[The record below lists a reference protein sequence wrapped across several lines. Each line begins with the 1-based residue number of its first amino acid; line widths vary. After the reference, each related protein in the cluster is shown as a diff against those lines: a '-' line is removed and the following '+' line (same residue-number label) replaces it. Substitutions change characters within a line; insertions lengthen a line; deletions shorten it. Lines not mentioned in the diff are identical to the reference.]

1 MRAKNTAI
9 RKASAKYVIGT
20 ESFLQYQE
28 YFMYFTT
35 TNIWIKNRRKSLQL
49 LELLNETSGII
60 HNSHKE
66 PVEFF

>member
-1 MRAKNTAI
+1 MRVKNTTI

-35 TNIWIKNRRKSLQL
+35 TKYLDEKRRKSLQL
-49 LELLNETSGII
+49 LELLNETLGII

>member
-1 MRAKNTAI
+1 MRVKNTTI

-35 TNIWIKNRRKSLQL
+35 TKYLDEKRRTSLQL
-49 LELLNETSGII
+49 LELLNETLGLI

-66 PVEFF
+66 PVDFF